1 MIDGVMHLVGAF
13 VVANDFH
20 ELLRRWR
27 ELIAKASGI
36 TPGHHGGT

>member
-1 MIDGVMHLVGAF
+1 MIDRAMHLVGSL

-27 ELIAKASGI
+27 ELIPKARGI